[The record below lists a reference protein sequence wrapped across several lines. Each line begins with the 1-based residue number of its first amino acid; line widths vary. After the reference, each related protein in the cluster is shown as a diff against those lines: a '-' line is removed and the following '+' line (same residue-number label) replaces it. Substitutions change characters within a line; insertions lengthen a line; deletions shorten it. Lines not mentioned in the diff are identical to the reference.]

1 MGEHISLRA
10 ADGQALGAYV
20 AHPGSEPFA
29 GLVVV
34 QEIFGVNHHIRRV
47 ADGWARESFLAVAP
61 ALFTAS
67 SPTSSWDTK
76 APICSGP

>member
-34 QEIFGVNHHIRRV
+34 QEIFGVNDAHPAGCRWLGQGRLPGGG
-47 ADGWARESFLAVAP
+47 AGAV
-61 ALFTAS
+61 
-67 SPTSSWDTK
+67 
-76 APICSGP
+76 